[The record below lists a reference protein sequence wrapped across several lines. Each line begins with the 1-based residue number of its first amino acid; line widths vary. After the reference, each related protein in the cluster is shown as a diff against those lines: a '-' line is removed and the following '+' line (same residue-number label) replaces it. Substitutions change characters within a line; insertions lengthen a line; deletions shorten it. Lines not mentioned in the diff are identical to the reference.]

1 MKSMRNLKNN
11 IEDLTKDGESLV
23 NNYLRLFGIRQ
34 SLRLA
39 DLFGLISSVFIL
51 STLLLIV
58 IIFGSFVLAD
68 FLNSLF
74 DSRYLG
80 FLIIAILY
88 VLAIGIL
95 IMKMQK
101 TGKPLFTN
109 LYIKFILPLLNIET
123 NQDPNVEGLKI
134 EQEIVKER
142 IENEKKVLNAHTQLF
157 KYVLF
162 EDLLKE
168 LRGLL
173 TSKVNPSQK
182 QKTTVKKESKSKK
195 NLKRETK

>member
-11 IEDLTKDGESLV
+11 IEDLTKDGENLV

-95 IMKMQK
+95 IIKMQK

-168 LRGLL
+168 IAGLF
-173 TSKVNPSQK
+173 TSKVHPVQK
-182 QKTTVKKESKSKK
+182 QKAPVKKETQSE
-195 NLKRETK
+195 NN

>member
-1 MKSMRNLKNN
+1 MRNLKNN
-11 IEDLTKDGESLV
+11 IEDLTKDGENLV
-23 NNYLRLFGIRQ
+23 NNYIRLFGIRQ

-95 IMKMQK
+95 KMKMQK
-101 TGKPLFTN
+101 TGRPLFTN

-168 LRGLL
+168 IVGLF
-173 TSKVNPSQK
+173 TSKVNPVQK
-182 QKTTVKKESKSKK
+182 QKAPVKKETNNKK
-195 NLKRETK
+195 NQK

>member
-1 MKSMRNLKNN
+1 MRNLKNN
-11 IEDLTKDGESLV
+11 IEDITKDGENLV
-23 NNYLRLFGIRQ
+23 RNYLKLFGIRQ
-34 SLRLA
+34 SERLA
-39 DLFGLISSVFIL
+39 SLIVLISSIFLI

-58 IIFGSFVLAD
+58 IIFGSFVLSD
-68 FLNSLF
+68 FLKSVF
-74 DSRYLG
+74 DSKYLG
-80 FLIIAILY
+80 FLIIAFLY
-88 VLAIGIL
+88 VLAVGIL
-95 IMKMQK
+95 IFIMHK
-101 TGKPLFTN
+101 TGRPLFTN

-168 LRGLL
+168 IAGLF
-173 TSKVNPSQK
+173 TSKVHPVQK
-182 QKTTVKKESKSKK
+182 KKAPVKKETQSE
-195 NLKRETK
+195 NN